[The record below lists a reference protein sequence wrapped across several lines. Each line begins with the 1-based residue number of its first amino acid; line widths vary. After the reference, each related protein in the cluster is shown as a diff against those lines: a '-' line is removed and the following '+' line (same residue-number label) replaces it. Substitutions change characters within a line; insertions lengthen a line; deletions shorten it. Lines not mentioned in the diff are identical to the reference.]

1 MDSSALTTIEP
12 QPLQIQPEIFLQPAV
27 TVREAVERQ
36 KMLADLVSEL
46 LVPAKVDQYGNVD
59 FAGSDYGQL
68 PGTKE
73 RTLFQNGAEKLAL
86 FFQLSITSYATEK
99 VEDWDKGFFK
109 YTYKAIAKHGNREI
123 VSIERSCHTR
133 EHKYAWVWVEAP
145 KPGKAEEEQMKAEK
159 IGRNQQ
165 VWKSGKKEWV
175 WQERRPNP
183 DPFSLQFVVEA
194 MAQKRAYVAVV
205 KKALAATG
213 FFSKEID
220 FEDYRDTVDTPPA
233 AGAAPKQPT
242 KTTSKPKTEA
252 ADEADSTAF
261 WKAVKASGI
270 PSAEFKTLAERADRG
285 EITWQEAIDEVPQ

>member
-1 MDSSALTTIEP
+1 MESTSALATLEP
-12 QPLQIQPEIFLQPAV
+12 REIQLQPEVFLQPAV
-27 TVREAVERQ
+27 SVKEAVERQ
-36 KMLADLVSEL
+36 KMLADLVSQL
-46 LVPAKVDQYGNVD
+46 LIPATVDKYGNVN
-59 FAGSDYGQL
+59 FTGADYGQL

-86 FFQLSITSYATEK
+86 FFQLSINSYCTEK

-109 YTYKAIAKHGNREI
+109 YTYRAIAKHGNREI

-133 EHKYAWVWVEAP
+133 ETKYAWVWVEAP
-145 KPGKAEEEQMKAEK
+145 KPPKAEEEAMKAEK
-159 IGRNQQ
+159 IGRNSKA
-165 VWKSGKKEWV
+165 WKDGSQTWV

-220 FEDYRDTVDTPPA
+220 FEDYRETVIENPPPSKTIKTTEKA
-233 AGAAPKQPT
+233 KTETTAAPEVTQ
-242 KTTSKPKTEA
+242 
-252 ADEADSTAF
+252 DAF
-261 WKAVKASGI
+261 WEAVKAAGI
-270 PSAEFKTLAERADRG
+270 QTADASPIAKRAATG
-285 EITWQEAIDEVPQ
+285 AITWQEAIDQLPQ